1 MEYSEF
7 KGKTAVATGG
17 ASGMGLLFLQKMAE
31 NGANV
36 VLLDVNEEAM
46 LQGRNRYER
55 FLIYQ
60 KHVAYYPDWKQKTRF
75 FSVPDIAHSSTVFYK
90 NNIIQKWVFGEELP
104 GGDK

>member
-1 MEYSEF
+1 ADI
-7 KGKTAVATGG
+7 GKA
-17 ASGMGLLFLQKMAE
+17 M
-31 NGANV
+31 
-36 VLLDVNEEAM
+36 LDVNEEAM